1 MGDESMNCPDIP
13 HTKINRTPI
22 ALSLGLLISVV
33 TNSYVAAAD
42 GVPNINYE
50 TGCRAAAAASA
61 SLGVTADNQSVGA
74 CMAEEKGARDQLVQ
88 QWTQFPPNDRMHC
101 EREAAL
107 GQMPSYVELQTCLQI
122 ARDTK
127 S

>member
-1 MGDESMNCPDIP
+1 MAFPF
-13 HTKINRTPI
+13 TAI
-22 ALSLGLLISVV
+22 AVAAQFV
-33 TNSYVAAAD
+33 VAAAD

-50 TGCRAAAAASA
+50 AGCRAAAAASA
-61 SLGVTADNQSVGA
+61 SLGITADTQSVAA

-122 ARDTK
+122 ARDTRTLPKLESFVKK
-127 S
+127 SASTRGR

>member
-1 MGDESMNCPDIP
+1 MVFPL
-13 HTKINRTPI
+13 I
-22 ALSLGLLISVV
+22 AIAV
-33 TNSYVAAAD
+33 TVQFVVAAAD

-50 TGCRAAAAASA
+50 TGCRTAAAANA
-61 SLGVTADNQSVGA
+61 SLGITVDNQSVGG
-74 CMAEEKGARDQLVQ
+74 CMAEEKQARDKLVQ

-122 ARDTK
+122 AGDTK
-127 S
+127 TLPEFKSFVKTSRFSNRR

>member
-1 MGDESMNCPDIP
+1 MIFP
-13 HTKINRTPI
+13 HFAI
-22 ALSLGLLISVV
+22 AVAAQFV
-33 TNSYVAAAD
+33 VAAAD

-50 TGCRAAAAASA
+50 SGCRAAAAANV
-61 SLGVTADNQSVGA
+61 SLGMTADDQSVGV
-74 CMAEEKGARDQLVQ
+74 CMAEEKDARDKLAQ

-122 ARDTK
+122 ARETRTLPKLESFVKK
-127 S
+127 SASTGRR

>member
-1 MGDESMNCPDIP
+1 MVFPF
-13 HTKINRTPI
+13 TAI
-22 ALSLGLLISVV
+22 AVV
-33 TNSYVAAAD
+33 AQFVVAAAD

-50 TGCRAAAAASA
+50 SGCRAAAAASA
-61 SLGVTADNQSVGA
+61 SLGITADNQSVGA
-74 CMAEEKGARDQLVQ
+74 CMAEEKDARDKLVQ
-88 QWTQFPPNDRMHC
+88 QWTQFSPNDRVHC

-127 S
+127 TLPKLESFVKKSPSTRGR

>member
-1 MGDESMNCPDIP
+1 MVL
-13 HTKINRTPI
+13 TFI
-22 ALSLGLLISVV
+22 AIAV
-33 TNSYVAAAD
+33 TAQFVVAAAD

-50 TGCRAAAAASA
+50 TGCRADAAASA
-61 SLGVTADNQSVGA
+61 SFGITADNQSIDG
-74 CMAEEKGARDQLVQ
+74 CMAEEKNARDKLIQ

-122 ARDTK
+122 AGDTK
-127 S
+127 MLPEFKSFVKKSKLPNGR

>member
-1 MGDESMNCPDIP
+1 MVLPF
-13 HTKINRTPI
+13 I
-22 ALSLGLLISVV
+22 AIAV
-33 TNSYVAAAD
+33 TAQFVIAAAD

-50 TGCRAAAAASA
+50 TGCRAEAAASA
-61 SLGVTADNQSVGA
+61 SLGITVDNQSVDG
-74 CMAEEKGARDQLVQ
+74 CMAEEKEARDKLVQ

-122 ARDTK
+122 AGDTK
-127 S
+127 ALPEFKSFVKKSRFPDRR

>member
-1 MGDESMNCPDIP
+1 MNLPF
-13 HTKINRTPI
+13 I
-22 ALSLGLLISVV
+22 AIAV
-33 TNSYVAAAD
+33 TAQFVVAAAD

-50 TGCRAAAAASA
+50 TGCRAAAAANA
-61 SLGVTADNQSVGA
+61 SLGITVDNQSVGG
-74 CMAEEKGARDQLVQ
+74 CMAEEKQARDKLVQ

-122 ARDTK
+122 AGDTK
-127 S
+127 TLPKFESFVKTSRFSNRR